1 MSAELKGET
10 MVPVLTKF
18 LYVEDDP
25 DIQAVA
31 KIALE
36 IVGGLTLL
44 SCSSGKEALSTVTTE
59 FAPDLLL
66 LDVMMPEMD
75 GPTTLTNLRQI
86 PSLQNT
92 PVIFMTAKVQ
102 ASEVAYY
109 KSLGAIGVIAKP
121 FDPMQLAEQVR
132 QLWTEALHHDE

>member
-1 MSAELKGET
+1 MTA
-10 MVPVLTKF
+10 VLRKI
-18 LYVEDDP
+18 LYVEDDE
-25 DIQAVA
+25 DIQSVA

-36 IVGGLTLL
+36 LVGGFTLR
-44 SCSSGKEALSTVTTE
+44 SCNSGKQAIEPITME

-75 GPTTLTNLRQI
+75 GPTTLTNLRQMPGI
-86 PSLQNT
+86 ENT

-102 ASEVAYY
+102 VSEVAYY

-121 FDPMQLAEQVR
+121 FDPMQLAAQIR
-132 QLWTEALHHDE
+132 QLWSERT

>member
-1 MSAELKGET
+1 MTAT
-10 MVPVLTKF
+10 LTKI
-18 LYVEDDP
+18 LYVEDDI

-36 IVGGLTLL
+36 MVGGFTLR
-44 SCSSGKEALSTVTTE
+44 SCNSGKEALDPLTVA
-59 FAPDLLL
+59 FGPHLML

-75 GPTTLTNLRQI
+75 GPTTLTGLRQL
-86 PSLQNT
+86 PGLDKT

-102 ASEVAYY
+102 ASEVDYY

-121 FDPMQLAEQVR
+121 FDPMTLATQIR
-132 QLWTEALHHDE
+132 QLWVEAQ